1 MHPAA
6 RCRREGPP
14 HETVLC
20 RLEAGAGF
28 STRSAA
34 ADGRGTRAVIVP
46 HEVIR
51 TAGLAERIVR
61 MSRSARPGILFADGN
76 FHGDHRITDGIL
88 QADGAAVPCRVVG
101 PKHSGRSTRHVSD
114 CLEIHPQTPLPE
126 GAATLALKWTD
137 GSGEPQALRRA
148 VTVRV

>member
-6 RCRREGPP
+6 RCRREGPPP

-34 ADGRGTRAVIVP
+34 ADGRGTHAVIVP

-51 TAGLAERIVR
+51 TVGLAERIVR

-76 FHGDHRITDGIL
+76 FHDDHRITDGIL
-88 QADGAAVPCRVVG
+88 QADGAAIPCRPVG
-101 PKHSGRSTRHVSD
+101 PKHSGRWR
-114 CLEIHPQTPLPE
+114 CM
-126 GAATLALKWTD
+126 G
-137 GSGEPQALRRA
+137 LRRTIIMVFDRCFVMA
-148 VTVRV
+148 CNISQEIV

>member
-51 TAGLAERIVR
+51 TAGLAERVVR

-76 FHGDHRITDGIL
+76 FHDDHRITDGIL
-88 QADGAAVPCRVVG
+88 RADGALHAPRVG
-101 PKHSGRSTRHVSD
+101 LLGNPSADT
-114 CLEIHPQTPLPE
+114 
-126 GAATLALKWTD
+126 AA
-137 GSGEPQALRRA
+137 
-148 VTVRV
+148 